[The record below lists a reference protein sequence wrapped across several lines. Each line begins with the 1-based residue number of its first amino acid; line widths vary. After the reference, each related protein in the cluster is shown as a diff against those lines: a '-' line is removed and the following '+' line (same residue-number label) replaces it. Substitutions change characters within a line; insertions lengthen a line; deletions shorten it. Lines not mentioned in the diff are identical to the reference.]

1 MAALD
6 HPTAGAVTG
15 EGLLFLPLLASA
27 ADVGC
32 VSVPCR
38 QLLNLSKVIALVQ
51 TQMLRLS
58 GSGNR
63 TFRHH
68 RFECRL
74 NHLHVVAVG
83 SIHTHPYGNTVPL
96 CQQTAFGPL
105 LAPVCRV
112 WPSALTPRA
121 EPLSWL
127 HPLPATA
134 NLFHAVGRIQTTL
147 APTTPRR
154 LRRLANAGIGHA
166 QCSEHRTCEATLST
180 GSRSAARRRFHP
192 YTLEQVSMASRP
204 SDSSPLQAATA
215 QSSPTEHRE
224 SANQRLR
231 LHDRSSTCLSS
242 TQVEWRK
249 FIQSL

>member
-1 MAALD
+1 MAKSLSDNSGSAICYPGTGKVEHSQIVVQTLLPTDEQASEPIQPAMAALD

-15 EGLLFLPLLASA
+15 EGLFFLPLLASA

-58 GSGNR
+58 RSGNR

-68 RFECRL
+68 RFQCRL

-83 SIHTHPYGNTVPL
+83 SIHTHPYGNTVPF

-121 EPLSWL
+121 EPLS
-127 HPLPATA
+127 
-134 NLFHAVGRIQTTL
+134 
-147 APTTPRR
+147 
-154 LRRLANAGIGHA
+154 
-166 QCSEHRTCEATLST
+166 
-180 GSRSAARRRFHP
+180 
-192 YTLEQVSMASRP
+192 
-204 SDSSPLQAATA
+204 
-215 QSSPTEHRE
+215 
-224 SANQRLR
+224 
-231 LHDRSSTCLSS
+231 
-242 TQVEWRK
+242 
-249 FIQSL
+249 